1 MEATSTYLGRRGYT
15 VYKSA
20 LSLQDQRWLRKTLN
34 VAPYVPGSPVQPAS
48 FDVYRESA
56 NKLYIPRH
64 FGIEHF
70 GAPDADML
78 AEPTPVQLTFA
89 GDLRSYQIPVVSA
102 FVDAPT
108 PYKCGVID
116 LPCGFGKT
124 SCALNAISRLGV
136 KTLVIVHKSFL
147 MGQWEERIRQ
157 FLPTARIGRIQGERF
172 DIDDKDIVMGMLQ
185 SLSMKTYPVDAFE
198 SFGLTII
205 DECHHIPSEVFSR
218 TLNKITTKHTLGLS
232 ATVKRKDGLSKL
244 LNMFIGEVVYTIKRK
259 PQSSVEVRGIRFE
272 HGDAE
277 FGGTVLDYRGKVM
290 HSSMITKLCNND
302 LRTRF
307 ISKLIEAEMKC
318 GQQQILVLSQN
329 RNVLTD
335 LYDLLTLAN
344 VSCGFYVGGMKEKD
358 LALAANKPV
367 LLATYGMAAEGLDI
381 KTLTTLVLATPRT
394 DIVQA
399 VGRILRSEHKRP
411 LIIDIIDTHECFQRQ
426 WKKRLLYYH
435 KNEYAVKLGTSKSCL
450 DPGYIYEKEQAK
462 PKRKTTLGC
471 LI

>member
-1 MEATSTYLGRRGYT
+1 M
-15 VYKSA
+15 
-20 LSLQDQRWLRKTLN
+20 
-34 VAPYVPGSPVQPAS
+34 QPPA
-48 FDVYRESA
+48 FDVYRESL

-64 FGIEHF
+64 FGAQHF
-70 GAPDADML
+70 GAPDADLL
-78 AEPTPVQLTFA
+78 AEPERIDLPFA
-89 GDLRSYQIPVVSA
+89 GELRNYQIPVVAA
-102 FVDAPT
+102 FTNMPT
-108 PYKCGVID
+108 AHKCGVID

-124 SCALNAISRLGV
+124 SCALNIISQVGV

-147 MGQWEERIRQ
+147 MSQWEERIRQ
-157 FLPTARIGRIQGERF
+157 FLPNARIGRIQGEKF
-172 DIDDKDIVMGMLQ
+172 DIENKDIVMGMLQ
-185 SLSMKTYPVDAFE
+185 SLSMKVYPVDAFE

-218 TLNKITTKHTLGLS
+218 TLNKVMTKHILGLS

-259 PQSSVEVRGIRFE
+259 PQASVEVRGIKFQHNDE
-272 HGDAE
+272 E
-277 FGGTVLDYRGKVM
+277 FGATISDYRGKVM
-290 HSSMITKLCNND
+290 HSSMITKLCTHSP
-302 LRTRF
+302 RTRF

-318 GQQQILVLSQN
+318 KQPQQILLLSQN
-329 RNVLTD
+329 RNLLTD
-335 LYDLLTLAN
+335 LHGLLVEAN

-358 LALAANKPV
+358 LALSSVKPV

-399 VGRILRSEHKRP
+399 VGRILRSDHVRP

-426 WKKRLLYYH
+426 WKKRLGYYN
-435 KNEYAVKLGTSKSCL
+435 KNKYTIKRGTSLHCLEPDFSYTDETAKS
-450 DPGYIYEKEQAK
+450 
-462 PKRKTTLGC
+462 KRRQTTGC